1 MVSRRSVSGL
11 GRRRNLWLS
20 RRVIGTMQTLTVR
33 KQYAAPAGRPQPLA
47 FVGKTLWAGC
57 WETDALY
64 AIDPDGWKVTGQ
76 VSAPGKPYGLACIG
90 NELRVVVSIGAD
102 DDRYLF
108 RFVPGTGF
116 DEDSK
121 TACPDLSGSHLTA
134 IGDQL
139 YLAQLG
145 QRRILA
151 LGDGAAVLRTI
162 DVGQRFCGIGVGTGG
177 FHIIAADDEFDHLQ
191 FATFDINASVPQVAP
206 VADIDAEARALA
218 FDGANWWTSYREKS
232 EIVTFSP

>member
-1 MVSRRSVSGL
+1 
-11 GRRRNLWLS
+11 
-20 RRVIGTMQTLTVR
+20 MQTLTVR

-76 VSAPGKPYGLACIG
+76 VSAPGKPYGLAAIG

-102 DDRYLF
+102 DDRYLY

-121 TACPDLSGSHLTA
+121 TACPDFTGSHLAA

-151 LGDGAAVLRTI
+151 LGDGATVLRTI
-162 DVGQRFCGIGVGTGG
+162 DVGQRFCGIGAGNGG

-191 FATFDINASVPQVAP
+191 FATFDINANAPQVAP

-232 EIVTFSP
+232 EIVSFSP